1 MAITYVDS
9 GLGWELDADF
19 YKIDAGN
26 IATISGR
33 TFYTLTRGSIVFA
46 TVYLPATGYT
56 GPVVIS
62 TNRDFVAYE
71 PGGVVAQGRFDY
83 LSFTWYIT
91 QFSYWMSGNQIDS
104 SGISQKL
111 TIQGSSASEVGIAIL
126 KAASVVPT
134 DYARTSTT
142 KIYYNGSSKVIKR
155 LCQIINSVARL
166 GTSHDKAFYGDLGQD
181 AYEHSLQT
189 SGNPHNVTLDDLG
202 IGNIKNQMR
211 LVLDAIGSLDSWITH
226 NAPEKEYIV
235 DHDGDYIV
243 FISVS
248 DILAWH

>member
-1 MAITYVDS
+1 MAVNYIDS
-9 GLGWELDADF
+9 GLGWAADAAF
-19 YKIDAGN
+19 FKLEAGN

-33 TFYTLTRGSIVFA
+33 TFYTYWRGPIVFA

-62 TNRDFVAYE
+62 TNRDYAAYE
-71 PGGVVAQGRFDY
+71 PGSVVAQGHFDY

-91 QFSYWMSGNQIDS
+91 AFSYWMNGNQVDS
-104 SGISQKL
+104 SGLSQKL
-111 TIQGSSASEVGIAIL
+111 TISGSAAAEVGVAVL

-134 DYARTSTT
+134 EYSHTSTT

-166 GTSHDKAFYGDLGQD
+166 GTTHDTAFFGDWGQA
-181 AYEHSLQT
+181 AYEHSLVD
-189 SGNPHNVTLDDLG
+189 SGNPHNVSLEELG

-211 LVLDAIGSLDSWITH
+211 MVLDSIGSLDSWVTH
-226 NAPEKEYIV
+226 ASPETEYMV
-235 DHDGDYIV
+235 DYDGDYLV
-243 FISVS
+243 FLSAS
-248 DILAWH
+248 NILAWH

>member
-1 MAITYVDS
+1 MAVNYIDS
-9 GLGWELDADF
+9 GLGWAADAAF
-19 YKIDAGN
+19 YKLEAGN

-33 TFYTLTRGSIVFA
+33 VFHTYLRGPIVFA

-62 TNRDFVAYE
+62 TNRDYVAYE
-71 PGGVVAQGRFDY
+71 PGGVVAQGRFGY
-83 LSFTWYIT
+83 LGFTWYIT
-91 QFSYWMSGNQIDS
+91 AFSGWMSGNQVDS
-104 SGISQKL
+104 SGISRKL
-111 TIQGSSASEVGIAIL
+111 TISGSAAAEVGVAAL

-134 DYARTSTT
+134 EYSRTSTT

-166 GTSHDKAFYGDLGQD
+166 GTTHDTAFYGDYGQA
-181 AYEHSLQT
+181 AYEHSQLE

-211 LVLDAIGSLDSWITH
+211 MVLDAIGSLDSWVTH
-226 NAPEKEYIV
+226 ASPETEYMI
-235 DHDGDYIV
+235 DHEGDYLV
-243 FISVS
+243 FLSAS
-248 DILAWH
+248 NILAWH